1 MFSHRGLRVE
11 SGRAQVQINDFP
23 CVHRFRYRGKWS
35 SDHPYVSCS
44 PSKIPYG
51 GFSPVRLQTE
61 IPPRP
66 SPVDLEIKR
75 MTRIPSL
82 PTNLYA
88 ANVHLFPS
96 PVALRLQ
103 VLLHGLFRP
112 EALGSPAGYAVPPG
126 LCLLWPHEPLSVS
139 PTGLSIS
146 PKRVFVLR
154 SDRNGYRED
163 PQFTPRVFLTVPS
176 SVPRQS
182 DGADRLF
189 LLHPHWPSPSLQRL
203 GICNLPAGSL
213 WVVCDFGAATFAL
226 CYGPAS
232 CLLFTGKSFYFRAF
246 ASRGRPRRA
255 SSITIRPNSQLP
267 EPDFHR
273 QDTQHYGLRTEGT
286 EFTEILAKDNAG
298 HG

>member
-1 MFSHRGLRVE
+1 
-11 SGRAQVQINDFP
+11 
-23 CVHRFRYRGKWS
+23 
-35 SDHPYVSCS
+35 
-44 PSKIPYG
+44 
-51 GFSPVRLQTE
+51 
-61 IPPRP
+61 
-66 SPVDLEIKR
+66 

-82 PTNLYA
+82 STNLYA

-103 VLLHGLFRP
+103 VLHRGLFRP

-139 PTGLSIS
+139 PAGLSIS

-154 SDRNGYRED
+154 SDRNRYRED

-189 LLHPHWPSPSLQRL
+189 LLHPHWPSPSLYGL
-203 GICNLPAGSL
+203 GICNLPAGPP

-226 CYGPAS
+226 CYGPVS
-232 CLLFTGKSFYFRAF
+232 CSLFTGKNFYFRAF
-246 ASRGRPRRA
+246 ASGGRPLGA
-255 SSITIRPNSQLP
+255 SNITIRPNSQLP
-267 EPDFHR
+267 EPDSR
-273 QDTQHYGLRTEGT
+273 WLDTQHYGLQAE
-286 EFTEILAKDNAG
+286 NAEAAEKL
-298 HG
+298 